1 MESTTAQYQSN
12 DPRRNRMKNTRLHI
26 FAIACALAFATS
38 GAQAQTTPPIK
49 PGLWE
54 IHHEVEGQKVPDM
67 AERLK
72 DMSPEQREQVEA
84 MMKQRG
90 IDPSGNGTKVCY
102 TREMLDKGDWSN
114 QQSCKVDYSSRTS
127 AAWKWHATCPKY
139 GYEGDGEA
147 NFPDSKNFIVKSTG
161 VTTTGGTAKT
171 QKVTSTGKWL
181 AADCGDIK
189 PLEQSTP

>member
-1 MESTTAQYQSN
+1 M
-12 DPRRNRMKNTRLHI
+12 NRTRLP
-26 FAIACALAFATS
+26 FFVVAFALAFATI

-54 IHHEVEGQKVPDM
+54 IHHESESDGQKAPDM

-72 DMSPEQREQVEA
+72 HMSPEQREKVEA

-90 IDPSGNGTKVCY
+90 MDPAGNGMKVCY
-102 TREMLDKGDWSN
+102 TQEMLDKGDWSN
-114 QQSCKVDYSSRTS
+114 QQTCKVDYSSRS
-127 AAWKWHATCPKY
+127 AASWKWHATCSKY

-147 NFPDSKNFIVKSTG
+147 TFPDSENFVVKSTG
-161 VTTTGGTAKT
+161 VTTTEGKAKT

-181 AADCGDIK
+181 APDCGDIK

>member
-1 MESTTAQYQSN
+1 MN
-12 DPRRNRMKNTRLHI
+12 PLKHTRLP
-26 FAIACALAFATS
+26 FFVIASALTFATI

-49 PGLWE
+49 AGLWE
-54 IHHEVEGQKVPDM
+54 IHHEVDGRKAPDM
-67 AERLK
+67 SERLK
-72 DMSPEQREQVEA
+72 HMSPEEREKVEA

-90 IDPSGNGTKVCY
+90 FDPSNNGMKVCY

-114 QQSCKVDYSSRTS
+114 QQTCKVDYSSRS
-127 AAWKWHATCPKY
+127 AAYWKWHATCPQY

-147 NFPDSKNFIVKSTG
+147 TFPDSKNFVVKSSG
-161 VTTTGGTAKT
+161 VTTTEGTAKA

-181 AADCGDIK
+181 AADCGQIK